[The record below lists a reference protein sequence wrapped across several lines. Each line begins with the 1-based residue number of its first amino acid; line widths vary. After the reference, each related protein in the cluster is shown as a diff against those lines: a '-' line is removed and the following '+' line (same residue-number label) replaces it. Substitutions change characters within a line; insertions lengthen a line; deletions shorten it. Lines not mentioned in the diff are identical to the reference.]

1 MISKSNHVKFAR
13 FVLLGVS
20 EEAKNITSIF
30 SVQCII
36 KQLLDSV
43 FVIFRIIE
51 VSVRVISQ
59 SPNKGYQ
66 PQPTA
71 STDNLYLDLDYSGYH
86 KNLIQ

>member
-51 VSVRVISQ
+51 VSVRVISR

-66 PQPTA
+66 PHPTA
-71 STDNLYLDLDYSGYH
+71 STDNLYLNLDYSGYH